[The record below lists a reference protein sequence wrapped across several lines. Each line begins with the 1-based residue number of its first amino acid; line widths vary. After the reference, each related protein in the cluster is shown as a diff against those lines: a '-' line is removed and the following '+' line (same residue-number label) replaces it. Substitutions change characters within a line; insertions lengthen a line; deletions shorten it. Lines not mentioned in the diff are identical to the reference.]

1 MIRYTFRLGT
11 MDQVKGVCLIPTYT
25 HPLITSGNRGKYI
38 IIHKNKSF
46 SRTRNLLAGKAILD
60 GSKNNPEL
68 F

>member
-38 IIHKNKSF
+38 IIKISH
-46 SRTRNLLAGKAILD
+46 LAE
-60 GSKNNPEL
+60 PETY
-68 F
+68 